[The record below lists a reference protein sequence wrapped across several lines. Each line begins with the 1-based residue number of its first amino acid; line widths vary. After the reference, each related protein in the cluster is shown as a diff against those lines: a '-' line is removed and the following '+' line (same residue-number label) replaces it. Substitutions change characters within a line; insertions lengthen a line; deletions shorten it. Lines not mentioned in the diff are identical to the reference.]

1 MRKQIMAV
9 FAALFITGLVAMSI
23 ATIGANAMLNKN
35 GTVVSNSPVNSVNAA
50 APSLSTQATIADL
63 QKQIAV
69 YQAREQQYQAAL
81 QSDNQQLAQSSQEIQ
96 TIQQLLVYL
105 QNNGLIRINSQGQI
119 FVTNGH

>member
-9 FAALFITGLVAMSI
+9 FAALFITGIVAMAI

-35 GTVVSNSPVNSVNAA
+35 GTVVSNSPVNSANAS
-50 APSLSTQATIADL
+50 APSSSTQATIADL

-81 QSDNQQLAQSSQEIQ
+81 QSDNQQLAQTSQEIQ

>member
-9 FAALFITGLVAMSI
+9 FAALFITGLVAMFI
-23 ATIGANAMLNKN
+23 ATIGANA
-35 GTVVSNSPVNSVNAA
+35 S
-50 APSLSTQATIADL
+50 APSSSTQATIADL

-81 QSDNQQLAQSSQEIQ
+81 QSDNQQLAQTSQEIQ